1 MKCAEYHQRFYD
13 IRRIRFCLE
22 QAPRQLTHLM
32 PESGFKPSHRDTA
45 QGDNMDST
53 ISKEELYTEKLMNM
67 ILDVIDDIII
77 IHDSC
82 HTIIWMNKAAET
94 AFGKSADEVI
104 GKKCYSLFGNTVS
117 CSDCTVN
124 QMNVG
129 SPQNATRRRVIPG
142 TNVVCDC
149 SSIPYYEDGKLKLVV
164 QHLRPLK
171 VIET

>member
-1 MKCAEYHQRFYD
+1 
-13 IRRIRFCLE
+13 
-22 QAPRQLTHLM
+22 
-32 PESGFKPSHRDTA
+32 
-45 QGDNMDST
+45 MDSE
-53 ISKEELYTEKLMNM
+53 ISKDELYTEKLMNM

-82 HTIIWMNKAAET
+82 HTIIWMNKAAEK
-94 AFGKSADEVI
+94 AFGKSSDQVI
-104 GKKCYSLFGNTVS
+104 GEKCYSLFGNTVS

-129 SPQNATRRRVIPG
+129 SPQNSTRRRVIPG

-171 VIET
+171 VIEG